1 MSGACCIIKHIGNY
15 GESFERNVDVGSPTK
30 IRCGLNA
37 LWDEGGLQYATP
49 IR

>member
-15 GESFERNVDVGSPTK
+15 GESFERNVDMGSPTK